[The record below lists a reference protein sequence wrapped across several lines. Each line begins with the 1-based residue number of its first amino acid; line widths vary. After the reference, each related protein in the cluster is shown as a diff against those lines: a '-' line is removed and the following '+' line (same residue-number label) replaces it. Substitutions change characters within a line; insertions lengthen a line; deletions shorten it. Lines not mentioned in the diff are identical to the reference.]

1 MIPVTLGGIQVS
13 RNPIHA
19 NPVSIEKKAQI
30 FRPVTN
36 KAADAYLKEYIQA
49 FLTENKIKTNITN
62 KILLLRLLIC
72 FAYSLILFLD
82 IVHLCLY
89 HETFFLNF
97 LIFAAATVAYAII
110 LSRMSVY
117 GYLVKEVKK
126 RPMDPIDNILA
137 SQVSGTKNGLFSLI
151 AVFALP
157 VIVLIVCGVLFAKPR
172 FIYERNN
179 MGGYSVRYC
188 SIGLSNED
196 TIVVPETHNGLP
208 VNEIRG
214 KTFFNMDFCAIRLPS
229 KLTEIRGDTFSGCSR
244 LSEIDIPQSVTRIGG
259 GAFRDCVR
267 LKKITLPSGITE
279 ISGDTFNDCSSLS
292 AIEIPEGVMRIGG
305 GAFLDCVRLKEIKL
319 PSGITEISGD
329 TFNGCSSL
337 SAIRIPEGVTRIGGH
352 AFDGCSAMKTAALPH
367 TLETI
372 GASAFRGCRSLE
384 KIDIPG
390 SVREIGQS
398 AFRGCISL
406 KRVYVPASVRSIG
419 PSAFRECGRMES
431 IRIPKNAYIGEK
443 AFKDTYGEIEYY

>member
-36 KAADAYLKEYIQA
+36 KNADAYLKEYIQA

-62 KILLLRLLIC
+62 KILLLRLLIS

-157 VIVLIVCGVLFAKPR
+157 VIVLIVCCVLFAKPR

-188 SIGLSNED
+188 TIGLSSED

-214 KTFFNMDFCAIRLPS
+214 KTFINMDFYAIRLPS
-229 KLTEIRGDTFSGCSR
+229 KLTEIRGDTFSGCSS

-267 LKKITLPSGITE
+267 LKEIT
-279 ISGDTFNDCSSLS
+279 
-292 AIEIPEGVMRIGG
+292 
-305 GAFLDCVRLKEIKL
+305 L

-337 SAIRIPEGVTRIGGH
+337 RAIRIPEGVTRIGGH
-352 AFDGCSAMKTAALPH
+352 AFDGCSALKTAALPRS
-367 TLETI
+367 LDTI

-406 KRVYVPASVRSIG
+406 TRVYVPASVRSIG

-431 IRIPKNAYIGEK
+431 IRIPRNASVGEK

>member
-19 NPVSIEKKAQI
+19 NPVSFEKKAQI

-36 KAADAYLKEYIQA
+36 KNADAYLKEYIQA

-172 FIYERNN
+172 FIYEKNY

-214 KTFFNMDFCAIRLPS
+214 KTFINMDFCAIRLPS

-259 GAFRDCVR
+259 GAFRDC
-267 LKKITLPSGITE
+267 
-279 ISGDTFNDCSSLS
+279 D
-292 AIEIPEGVMRIGG
+292 
-305 GAFLDCVRLKEIKL
+305 RLKEITL

-337 SAIRIPEGVTRIGGH
+337 SAIEIPEGVTRIGGH
-352 AFDGCSAMKTAALPH
+352 AFDGCSALKTAALPRS
-367 TLETI
+367 LDII

-431 IRIPKNAYIGEK
+431 IRIPKNASVGEK

>member
-36 KAADAYLKEYIQA
+36 KNADAYLKEYIQA

-126 RPMDPIDNILA
+126 RPIDPIDNILA

-172 FIYERNN
+172 FIYEKNY

-214 KTFFNMDFCAIRLPS
+214 KTFINMDFCAIRLPS

-279 ISGDTFNDCSSLS
+279 ISGDTFTGCSSLS

-305 GAFLDCVRLKEIKL
+305 
-319 PSGITEISGD
+319 
-329 TFNGCSSL
+329 
-337 SAIRIPEGVTRIGGH
+337 H
-352 AFDGCSAMKTAALPH
+352 AFDGCSALKTVALPH

-372 GASAFRGCRSLE
+372 GASAFRVCRSLE

>member
-36 KAADAYLKEYIQA
+36 KNADAYLKEYIQA

-126 RPMDPIDNILA
+126 RPIDPIDNILA

-172 FIYERNN
+172 VIYEKNY

-214 KTFFNMDFCAIRLPS
+214 KTFINMDFCAIRLPS

-279 ISGDTFNDCSSLS
+279 ISGDTFTGCSSLS

-305 GAFLDCVRLKEIKL
+305 
-319 PSGITEISGD
+319 
-329 TFNGCSSL
+329 
-337 SAIRIPEGVTRIGGH
+337 H
-352 AFDGCSAMKTAALPH
+352 AFDGCSALKTVALPH

-372 GASAFRGCRSLE
+372 GASAFRVCRSLE

>member
-36 KAADAYLKEYIQA
+36 KNADAYLKEYIQA
-49 FLTENKIKTNITN
+49 FLAENKIKTNITN
-62 KILLLRLLIC
+62 KILLLRLLIS

-172 FIYERNN
+172 FIYEKNY

-214 KTFFNMDFCAIRLPS
+214 KTFINMDFCAIRLPS
-229 KLTEIRGDTFSGCSR
+229 KLTEIRGDTFSGCKR

-259 GAFRDCVR
+259 GAF
-267 LKKITLPSGITE
+267 L
-279 ISGDTFNDCSSLS
+279 N
-292 AIEIPEGVMRIGG
+292 
-305 GAFLDCVRLKEIKL
+305 CVRLKEIKL

>member
-279 ISGDTFNDCSSLS
+279 ISGDTFN
-292 AIEIPEGVMRIGG
+292 
-305 GAFLDCVRLKEIKL
+305 
-319 PSGITEISGD
+319 
-329 TFNGCSSL
+329 GCSSL

>member
-1 MIPVTLGGIQVS
+1 MS

-36 KAADAYLKEYIQA
+36 KDADAYLKEYIQA
-49 FLTENKIKTNITN
+49 FLAENKIKTNITN
-62 KILLLRLLIC
+62 KILLLRFLIS

-279 ISGDTFNDCSSLS
+279 ISGDTFNGCSSLS

-305 GAFLDCVRLKEIKL
+305 
-319 PSGITEISGD
+319 
-329 TFNGCSSL
+329 
-337 SAIRIPEGVTRIGGH
+337 H
-352 AFDGCSAMKTAALPH
+352 AFDGCSALKTVALPH

-372 GASAFRGCRSLE
+372 GASAFRVCRSLE

>member
-1 MIPVTLGGIQVS
+1 MS

-30 FRPVTN
+30 FRPGTKKDADDYLKAYIRAFLDENRISTNVTN
-36 KAADAYLKEYIQA
+36 KI
-49 FLTENKIKTNITN
+49 FLR
-62 KILLLRLLIC
+62 RLLVS
-72 FAYSLILFLD
+72 FVYSLILFLD

-97 LIFAAATVAYAII
+97 LIFAAPTIAYVII
-110 LSRMSVY
+110 VRRMSMF

-157 VIVLIVCGVLFAKPR
+157 VIVLIASGILFASPR
-172 FIYERNN
+172 YIYERNDS
-179 MGGYSVRYC
+179 GYSLRYYTL
-188 SIGLSNED
+188 GLSDEN
-196 TIVVPETHNGLP
+196 TVIVPETHNGLP

-214 KTFFNMDFCAIRLPS
+214 KTFINMDFYAIRLPS
-229 KLTEIRGDTFSGCSR
+229 KLTEIRGDTFSGCKR

-259 GAFRDCVR
+259 GAFRDC
-267 LKKITLPSGITE
+267 
-279 ISGDTFNDCSSLS
+279 D
-292 AIEIPEGVMRIGG
+292 
-305 GAFLDCVRLKEIKL
+305 RLKEIKL

-337 SAIRIPEGVTRIGGH
+337 RAIRIPEGVTRIGGH
-352 AFDGCSAMKTAALPH
+352 AFDGCSALKTAALPRS
-367 TLETI
+367 LDTI

-406 KRVYVPASVRSIG
+406 TRVYVPVSVRSIG

-431 IRIPKNAYIGEK
+431 IRIPRNASVGEK

>member
-36 KAADAYLKEYIQA
+36 KNADAYLKEYIQA

-157 VIVLIVCGVLFAKPR
+157 LIVLIVCCVLFAKPR

-188 SIGLSNED
+188 TIGLSSED

-214 KTFFNMDFCAIRLPS
+214 KTFINMDFCAIRLPS
-229 KLTEIRGDTFSGCSR
+229 KLTEIRGDTFSGCKR
-244 LSEIDIPQSVTRIGG
+244 LSEIDIPQSVT
-259 GAFRDCVR
+259 
-267 LKKITLPSGITE
+267 
-279 ISGDTFNDCSSLS
+279 
-292 AIEIPEGVMRIGG
+292 RIGG

-337 SAIRIPEGVTRIGGH
+337 SAIEIPEGVMRIGGH
-352 AFDGCSAMKTAALPH
+352 AFDGCSALKTAALPRS
-367 TLETI
+367 LDTI

-431 IRIPKNAYIGEK
+431 IRIPKNASVGEK

>member
-36 KAADAYLKEYIQA
+36 KNADAYLKEYIQA

-62 KILLLRLLIC
+62 KILLLRLLIS

-172 FIYERNN
+172 FIYEKNY

-214 KTFFNMDFCAIRLPS
+214 KTFINMDFCAIRLPS
-229 KLTEIRGDTFSGCSR
+229 KLTEIRGDTFSGCKR

-259 GAFRDCVR
+259 GAFR
-267 LKKITLPSGITE
+267 
-279 ISGDTFNDCSSLS
+279 
-292 AIEIPEGVMRIGG
+292 
-305 GAFLDCVRLKEIKL
+305 DCVRLKEIKL

-352 AFDGCSAMKTAALPH
+352 AFDGCSALKTAALPRS
-367 TLETI
+367 LDTI

-406 KRVYVPASVRSIG
+406 TRVYVPASVRSIG

-431 IRIPKNAYIGEK
+431 IRIPRNASVGEK

>member
-1 MIPVTLGGIQVS
+1 MISVTLGGIQVS

-36 KAADAYLKEYIQA
+36 KNADAYLKEYIQA

-126 RPMDPIDNILA
+126 RPIDPIDNILA

-172 FIYERNN
+172 FIYEKNY

-214 KTFFNMDFCAIRLPS
+214 KTFINMDFCAIRLPS

-279 ISGDTFNDCSSLS
+279 ISGDTFTGCSSLS

-305 GAFLDCVRLKEIKL
+305 
-319 PSGITEISGD
+319 
-329 TFNGCSSL
+329 
-337 SAIRIPEGVTRIGGH
+337 H
-352 AFDGCSAMKTAALPH
+352 AFDGCSALKTVALPH

-372 GASAFRGCRSLE
+372 GASAFRVCRSLE